1 VNTQRRTRFLIWA
14 SKTLA
19 RLPYHLQ
26 VTIGHWLGRRLL
38 KKNHTR
44 VQIAKTNI
52 DRCFPQLSEEQRQS
66 ILEKNILDTSL
77 GIVETATSCFTPY
90 SRLKRLARIHGI
102 EHIRAAQAE
111 KRPVILLTFHQT
123 TLELGINL
131 LGHAI
136 HLSGMYRPHDNAF
149 IEHVIAESRK
159 TFFNE
164 LIPKQNIRKAIQ
176 VLKQGTP
183 LIYAPDQNI
192 SMAKCEFCDFFGIPA
207 SYTTATSRMV
217 KLTNAVVIPFTQQ
230 RLEHYA
236 GIELTLH
243 PALEIDGEDHYQDQH
258 SIHQFLEE
266 YLSQHPASYLWT
278 HKRFATRPVG
288 EIEFYTY
295 PKRKW
300 KQASVQKW
308 FNWTENQQVIAE
320 LSNATVYQFDPHRL
334 AVKCQSTEQAETFQ
348 NKVALLAKSNG
359 YIPAPKLLY
368 LSPNGNR
375 FVLFQLNV
383 SFEAEYDQV
392 NAKILL
398 KTEQASWQLPLQ
410 SLNEESF
417 IN

>member
-1 VNTQRRTRFLIWA
+1 MTTHKRTRFLIWTC
-14 SKTLA
+14 KILA
-19 RLPYHLQ
+19 RLPYSFQ
-26 VTIGHWLGRRLL
+26 VTIGHWLGQHLL
-38 KKNHTR
+38 KKNHSR
-44 VQIAKTNI
+44 VRVARTNI
-52 DRCFPQLSEEQRQS
+52 DRCFPELSEEQRQS

-77 GIVETATSCFTPY
+77 GVVETATSCFTPY
-90 SRLKRLARIHGI
+90 SRLKRLARIKGI
-102 EHIRAAQAE
+102 EHVRAAQADE
-111 KRPVILLTFHQT
+111 RPVILLTFHQT

-149 IEHVIAESRK
+149 IEEVIAESRK
-159 TFFNE
+159 TFFDE
-164 LIPKQNIRKAIQ
+164 LIPKKNIRQAIQ
-176 VLKQGTP
+176 VLKKGTP

-207 SYTTATSRMV
+207 SYTSATSRMV

-230 RLEHYA
+230 RLDHYA

-243 PALEIDGEDHYQDQH
+243 PALEIDGEDHYRDQQA
-258 SIHQFLEE
+258 IHQFLEQ
-266 YLSQHPASYLWT
+266 YLKQHPASYLWT

-288 EIEFYTY
+288 DIEFYPY

-320 LSNATVYQFDPHRL
+320 LSKATVYQFDAHRL
-334 AVKCQSTEQAETFQ
+334 AIKCQSTEQAETFQ
-348 NKVALLAKSNG
+348 SEIALLAKTNG
-359 YIPAPKLLY
+359 YVPAPKLLY

-383 SFEAEYDQV
+383 PFVAEYKQADATV
-392 NAKILL
+392 VL
-398 KTEQASWQLPLQ
+398 KTEEAAWKLPIKT
-410 SLNEESF
+410 LN
-417 IN
+417 I